1 MNGVGLRIVLL
12 VFSKIVVLGRKGEE
26 AGGR

>member
-26 AGGR
+26 VGGR